1 MPADRPSRI
10 GGIPGWTVAL
20 RVVRAAH
27 SALDP
32 SNLSQPMRQRTPV
45 LPWLEPGQAF
55 PPVDQAWGADSLAP
69 GLLAAGGALDA
80 GTLRA
85 AYAQGIFPWF
95 GEEQPR
101 LWWSPDP
108 RMVLLPDRFKLHESL
123 RKPLRAGL
131 RSGHIE
137 VRMDHGFAEVIA
149 HCAGMRRTGQN
160 GTWIVPEMVAA
171 YTELHRQ
178 GGAHS
183 VETWWDGELAGGLY
197 CVNLGGAVFGE
208 SMFSL
213 RSNASKIALAALVAF
228 CRAHR
233 LPVVDCQQNTAHL
246 ASLGAAEMPRAEFLQ
261 RVREALPLPT
271 PVWRFDS
278 VYWNHLWPGQA
289 K

>member
-1 MPADRPSRI
+1 MSGTPA
-10 GGIPGWTVAL
+10 L
-20 RVVRAAH
+20 
-27 SALDP
+27 
-32 SNLSQPMRQRTPV
+32 PV
-45 LPWLEPGQAF
+45 LQPGAPF
-55 PPVDQAWGADSLAP
+55 PPASRAWPEHSPAP
-69 GLLAAGGALDA
+69 GLVAAGGALDVA
-80 GTLRA
+80 SLLA
-85 AYAQGIFPWF
+85 AYGSGLFPWF
-95 GEEQPR
+95 SAGEPI

-108 RMVLLPDRFKLHESL
+108 RMVLQTERFRLHDSL

-131 RSGHIE
+131 RSGRIE

-149 HCAGMRRTGQN
+149 HCAGMRREGQN

-171 YTELHRQ
+171 YTQLHRQ

-228 CRAHR
+228 CRVHR
-233 LPVVDCQQNTAHL
+233 LPVIDCQQNTAHL
-246 ASLGAAEMPRAEFLQ
+246 ASLGAAEMPRAEFLR
-261 RVREALPLPT
+261 RVRDALPLPT
-271 PVWRFDS
+271 PAWRFDS
-278 VYWNHLWPGQA
+278 VYWDHLWPGQT